1 MNISASKLKIGDNVY
16 EKHQNG
22 IDEIKINIENKIVE
36 ISYKKSEYD
45 YKIIFLKNTESIEFK
60 EELGGNDIFCF

>member
-1 MNISASKLKIGDNVY
+1 MNISASKLKIGDKFY

-60 EELGGNDIFCF
+60 EELGDNDIF

>member
-1 MNISASKLKIGDNVY
+1 MNISASKLKIGDKVY